1 MLVTAT
7 EELEQ
12 EAFEQ
17 NVPVDYVKF
26 KSDRLHGLYID
37 GSIAIHSGLSSA
49 QTADTLAEELEHH
62 YTSYGNILD
71 QRDVECRKQERL
83 ARFRA
88 YNRRI
93 GLSGIIQGYHHHCR
107 SRHELADC
115 LDVSEEFL
123 AEALECYR
131 EKYGLYV
138 ESDGYVIQFDPVLT
152 VYEKI

>member
-1 MLVTAT
+1 MTTV
-7 EELEQ
+7 EQLEQ
-12 EAFEQ
+12 EAFDQ
-17 NVPVDYVKF
+17 HVPVDYVNF
-26 KSDRLHGLYID
+26 KSDRLHGLYVD
-37 GSIAIHSGLSSA
+37 GSIAIHTGMNAA

-62 YTSYGNILD
+62 YTSFGNILD
-71 QRDVECRKQERL
+71 QSDANSRKQERL

-93 GLSGIIQGYHHHCR
+93 GLSGIIQGYRHHCR

-138 ESDGYVIQFDPVLT
+138 ESDGYVIKFDPVLT

>member
-1 MLVTAT
+1 MTAT

-37 GSIAIHSGLSSA
+37 GSIAIHSDLSSA

-62 YTSYGNILD
+62 YTSYGNSLD

-93 GLSGIIQGYHHHCR
+93 GLSGIIQGYRHHCR

-138 ESDGYVIQFDPVLT
+138 EVDGYVIQFDPVLT

>member
-1 MLVTAT
+1 MTAT

-17 NVPVDYVKF
+17 NVPVDYVNF

-37 GSIAIHSGLSSA
+37 GSIAFHSGLSSA

-93 GLSGIIQGYHHHCR
+93 GLSGIIQGYRYHCH

-138 ESDGYVIQFDPVLT
+138 EVDGYVIQFDPVLT

>member
-1 MLVTAT
+1 MTTV
-7 EELEQ
+7 EQLEQ
-12 EAFEQ
+12 EAFDQ
-17 NVPVDYVKF
+17 HVPVDYVNF
-26 KSDRLHGLYID
+26 KSDRLHGLYVD
-37 GSIAIHSGLSSA
+37 GSIAIHTGMNAA

-62 YTSYGNILD
+62 STSFGNILD
-71 QRDVECRKQERL
+71 QSDANSRKQERL

-93 GLSGIIQGYHHHCR
+93 GLSGIIQGYRHHCR

>member
-1 MLVTAT
+1 MTAT

-138 ESDGYVIQFDPVLT
+138 EVDGYVIQFDPVLT

>member
-1 MLVTAT
+1 MTAT

-37 GSIAIHSGLSSA
+37 GSIAIHSDLSSA

-93 GLSGIIQGYHHHCR
+93 GLSGIIQGYRHHCR

-138 ESDGYVIQFDPVLT
+138 EVDGYVIQFDPVLT